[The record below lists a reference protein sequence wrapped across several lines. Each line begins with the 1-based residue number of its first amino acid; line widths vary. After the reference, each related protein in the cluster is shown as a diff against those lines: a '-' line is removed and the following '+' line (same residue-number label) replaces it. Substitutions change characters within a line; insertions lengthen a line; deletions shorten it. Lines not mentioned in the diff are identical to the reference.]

1 MLISSGERLQEFKI
15 EGFETDPSENP
26 GETGQL
32 CSYHPGE
39 VATGAAVT
47 LECESPVPAWYVRI
61 TKPVETDA
69 LTLGEVEVEGKS
81 NGTYRREWRIAVEF
95 EC

>member
-1 MLISSGERLQEFKI
+1 MLISAGERLQEFKI

-61 TKPVETDA
+61 TKPAETD
-69 LTLGEVEVEGKS
+69 TLSLCEVEVKGRSKR
-81 NGTYRREWRIAVEF
+81 T
-95 EC
+95 C